1 MENYWTSNKS
11 INGLRHFVLV
21 NETKE
26 KGNISFLMVSVLDS
40 EINLKTTYEE
50 LINSGNWHKGWINL
64 SKHQSITEEYVNYK
78 SIYKRE
84 GIDEIFINEDSLFNI
99 ETIRL
104 PEIEILLNYE
114 VKTGNPIVAVV
125 MRAPAKIKKGRKG

>member
-1 MENYWTSNKS
+1 MENFWTSNKT

-21 NETKE
+21 NEIKE
-26 KGNISFLMVSVLDS
+26 KGNVTFLMVSVLDS

-64 SKHQSITEEYVNYK
+64 PKHQSITEEYLYYK
-78 SIYKRE
+78 SINKGE

-99 ETIRL
+99 S
-104 PEIEILLNYE
+104 
-114 VKTGNPIVAVV
+114 
-125 MRAPAKIKKGRKG
+125 

>member
-40 EINLKTTYEE
+40 EIYLKTTYEE
-50 LINSGNWHKGWINL
+50 LTNSGNWYKGWINL
-64 SKHQSITEEYVNYK
+64 PKPQAITEEYLSYK
-78 SIYKRE
+78 SSNNVEDIN
-84 GIDEIFINEDSLFNI
+84 EIFVNEDSLFNI
-99 ETIRL
+99 S
-104 PEIEILLNYE
+104 
-114 VKTGNPIVAVV
+114 
-125 MRAPAKIKKGRKG
+125 

>member
-1 MENYWTSNKS
+1 MENYWTSNKP

-26 KGNISFLMVSVLDS
+26 KGNIIFFMVSVLDS

-64 SKHQSITEEYVNYK
+64 PKFQSITEEYVNYK
-78 SIYKRE
+78 SIKKEE
-84 GIDEIFINEDSLFNI
+84 GIDKIFINENSLFNI
-99 ETIRL
+99 S
-104 PEIEILLNYE
+104 
-114 VKTGNPIVAVV
+114 
-125 MRAPAKIKKGRKG
+125 

>member
-1 MENYWTSNKS
+1 MENYWTSNKT

-26 KGNISFLMVSVLDS
+26 KGNVIFLMVAVLDS

-50 LINSGNWHKGWINL
+50 LIDSGNWHKGWINL
-64 SKHQSITEEYVNYK
+64 SKHQSITEEYANFK
-78 SIYKRE
+78 SIKKGE

-99 ETIRL
+99 S
-104 PEIEILLNYE
+104 
-114 VKTGNPIVAVV
+114 
-125 MRAPAKIKKGRKG
+125 